1 MIARRPH
8 AKVLPYTRA
17 RQVAQDLS
25 VIQRRHVIH
34 ALIEAD
40 VTRPRA
46 LLDTYASERG
56 ESLSFTAYVIWCVAR
71 AVSEQSMLQAYRLG
85 RRRVIVFD
93 DVDVN
98 MLMERQAAGRARVV
112 SHVIRAAQRKS
123 PLAIHHEIRCA
134 QHTRAHRRAES
145 ARLRLYDALPW
156 PMRRTLV
163 WTAAHFPSMW
173 KRVAGTVVV
182 TAVGMYGKG
191 GGWGIP
197 TVWNTL
203 AVTVGGIGAKPGVVN
218 GQVVVREYLNLT
230 ISADHNIVDGT
241 AVATFASRLRERLE
255 SADGLPE
262 ALRERAAAVGKEY
275 HDSPLRLPG

>member
-40 VTRPRA
+40 VTQARA
-46 LLDTYASERG
+46 LLDAYASERG
-56 ESLSFTAYVIWCVAR
+56 ESLSFTAYVIWCVAQ

-85 RRRVIVFD
+85 RRRMIVFE

-98 MLMERQAAGRARVV
+98 MLMERQAASHARVV

-123 PLAIHHEIRCA
+123 ALAIHHEIRCA
-134 QHTRAHRRAES
+134 QHARAHRRAES
-145 ARLRLYDALPW
+145 ARLRLYDALPQL
-156 PMRRTLV
+156 MRRTLV
-163 WTAAHFPSMW
+163 RLAAHFPSMW

-203 AVTVGGIGAKPGVVN
+203 AVTVGGIGVKPGVVN
-218 GQVVVREYLNLT
+218 GQVAVREYLNLT
-230 ISADHNIVDGT
+230 ISADHNVVDGT
-241 AVATFASRLRERLE
+241 AVAAFASRLRERLE
-255 SADGLPE
+255 SADGLQE
-262 ALRERAAAVGKEY
+262 ALRERAAAVSAD
-275 HDSPLRLPG
+275 HR

>member
-1 MIARRPH
+1 
-8 AKVLPYTRA
+8 VLPYTRA

-34 ALIEAD
+34 GLIEVD

-46 LLDTYASERG
+46 LLAAYARERG
-56 ESLSFTAYVIWCVAR
+56 EPFSFTAYVIWCVAR
-71 AVSEQSMLQAYRLG
+71 AVNEQSMLQAYRLG

-98 MLMERQAAGRARVV
+98 MLMERQTEGHVRVV
-112 SHVIRAAQRKS
+112 AHVIRAAQRRS
-123 PLAIHHEIRCA
+123 ALAIHQEIRRA
-134 QHTRAHRRAES
+134 QHASALRRAES
-145 ARLRLYDALPW
+145 ARLRLYDALPR
-156 PMRRTLV
+156 PARRILV
-163 WTAAHFPSMW
+163 RVAAHFPSLW

-218 GQVVVREYLNLT
+218 GQVAVREVLDLT
-230 ISADHNIVDGT
+230 ISADHNVVDGT
-241 AVATFASRLRERLE
+241 AVATFASRLREWLE
-255 SADGLPE
+255 SADGLQE
-262 ALRERAAAVGKEY
+262 LLHECADAAGER
-275 HDSPLRLPG
+275 

>member
-1 MIARRPH
+1 MIAHRPH
-8 AKVLPYTRA
+8 AKTLPYTRA

-34 ALIEAD
+34 GLIEVD

-46 LLDTYASERG
+46 LLAAYARERG

-98 MLMERQAAGRARVV
+98 MLMERQTEGHARVV
-112 SHVIRAAQRKS
+112 SHVIRAAQRRS
-123 PLAIHHEIRCA
+123 ALAIHQEIRCA
-134 QHTRAHRRAES
+134 QHARALRRGEA
-145 ARLRLYDALPW
+145 ARLRLYDALPRA
-156 PMRRTLV
+156 MRRTLV
-163 WTAAHFPSMW
+163 RMAAHFPWLW

-218 GQVVVREYLNLT
+218 GQVTVREVLDLT
-230 ISADHNIVDGT
+230 ISADHNVVDGT

-255 SADGLPE
+255 SADGLE
-262 ALRERAAAVGKEY
+262 ESLRECASTVR
-275 HDSPLRLPG
+275 DR